1 MELEHRDIH
10 GLEEGKKKKKN
21 LNLRLKSYT
30 KINSKWFTDLNLKFE
45 TPKVFLIGEH
55 LRELMVDNKFLDLTL
70 KSIIHKGKLD
80 KLDFIRIINL
90 CSMKILLKKIY
101 RLGECFQTIYA
112 TKNKYLNI

>member
-1 MELEHRDIH
+1 M
-10 GLEEGKKKKKN
+10 GYKGKKKKKKN
-21 LNLRLKSYT
+21 LNLSLKSYT

-90 CSMKILLKKIY
+90 CSTKILL
-101 RLGECFQTIYA
+101 RG
-112 TKNKYLNI
+112 